1 MQTKSSPV
9 TEVQGEPPVARRQ
22 NLIDSINM
30 QLDATLTVDR
40 SELEELLA
48 DDFLSESAIEQELKA
63 LEEMSPGSPEKSN
76 WRDIEEALEA
86 LDRELG
92 QSN

>member
-1 MQTKSSPV
+1 MHIKTSPV
-9 TEVQGEPPVARRQ
+9 TEVHGEPPVARH
-22 NLIDSINM
+22 NVIDSINM

-40 SELEELLA
+40 SELEDLLA
-48 DDFLSESAIEQELKA
+48 DDFLSESAIEEELKA
-63 LEEMSPGSPEKSN
+63 LEELSPASPGNSN

-92 QSN
+92 QTK